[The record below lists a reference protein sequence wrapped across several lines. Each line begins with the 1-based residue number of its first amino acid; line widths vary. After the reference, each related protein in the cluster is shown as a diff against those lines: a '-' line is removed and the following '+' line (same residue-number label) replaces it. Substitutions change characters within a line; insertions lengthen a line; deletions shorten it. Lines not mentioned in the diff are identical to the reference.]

1 MILRKAEKLLKTAL
15 TRYPVVAVTGPR
27 QSGKTTLCRAA
38 LPDYDYINLERPDN
52 RAMVASDPLLF
63 LGKSSGKGVI
73 IDEAQRLPEIF
84 SWIQAHVDQS
94 GQLGKIIVSGS
105 QNFLLS
111 ERISQ
116 SLAGRV
122 KTIRLL
128 PFSRGEL
135 GPESLPA
142 DIDSLLFKGLYPPV
156 YDRPV
161 PPEDWYQGYIETYLE
176 RDVRSL
182 RAVADLKL
190 FQTFLGL
197 CAGRIGQLIN
207 FSSLAGEVGVS
218 HTTIRSWFSVL
229 EASYILF
236 FLKPWH
242 SHPGKRLTKQPK
254 LYFTDTGLACALA
267 GIRSP
272 AELSRHYLRGSLF
285 ENLVI
290 LEYLKTRY
298 NAGLP
303 DRSFFWRDN
312 HGNEVDL
319 LLDENPI
326 RALEI
331 KSGMTFHS
339 DMMKGLKHWQKVT
352 EGLPENRALL
362 YGGSE
367 VRISPDG
374 SVLRLE
380 DLENWLLV

>member
-1 MILRKAEKLLKTAL
+1 MMYRRASDQLRTAL
-15 TRYPVVAVTGPR
+15 TQFPVVAVTGPR
-27 QSGKTTLCRAA
+27 QSGKTTLCRSV
-38 LPDYDYINLERPDN
+38 LSEYDYINLERPDN
-52 RAMVASDPLLF
+52 LAMVSADPLRF
-63 LGKSSGKGVI
+63 LEKARDRGLV
-73 IDEAQRLPEIF
+73 IDEAQRFPEIF

-94 GQLGKIIVSGS
+94 VQLGRIVVSGS

-122 KTIRLL
+122 KTLRLL
-128 PFSRGEL
+128 PFSLGEL
-135 GPESLPA
+135 SPEILPA
-142 DIDSLLFKGLYPPV
+142 DIDTLLFKGLYPPV

-161 PPEDWYQGYIETYLE
+161 PPEEWYQGYIETYLE
-176 RDVRSL
+176 RDVRNL

-190 FQTFLGL
+190 FQTFLSL
-197 CAGRIGQLIN
+197 CAGRVGQLIN
-207 FSSLAGEVGVS
+207 YSSLAGEVGVS

-229 EASYILF
+229 EASYVLF

-242 SHPGKRLTKQPK
+242 SHPGKRLTKQSK

-272 AELSRHYLRGSLF
+272 EELSHHYLRGSLF

-290 LEYLKTRY
+290 LEYLKSRY
-298 NAGLP
+298 NAGQP
-303 DRSFFWRDN
+303 ERCFFWRDN

-319 LLDENPI
+319 LLDGNPV

-331 KSGMTFHS
+331 KSGMTFHPE
-339 DMMKGLKHWQKVT
+339 MMKGLRYWQKT
-352 EGLPENRALL
+352 TQASSEQCALL
-362 YGGSE
+362 YGGRE
-367 VRISPDG
+367 ERINPDG

-380 DLENWLLV
+380 DLAGWLS